1 MCTSSLL
8 AARVIARLVR
18 ACAPIA
24 RGPTRASTHR
34 HGCRVRS
41 TDAGVHDLSCAEDDG
56 DAPYVIMRRV
66 RNADVGS
73 LSDVLL
79 SLGASSVSTIDADR
93 GSDAEEEIF
102 SANTFVEESR
112 AEEKTRLWK
121 SCNLAAY
128 FDSHDVARDVIASA
142 EDILGLKLDVEYAT
156 AKAND
161 WVEVVKDSFTPTKIS
176 EGLFIVPSWCE
187 DVDTSA
193 VNIALE
199 PGIAF
204 GTGEHPTTR
213 LCLRW
218 LENVLRKEPVDVV
231 VDFGCGS
238 GVLAI
243 GALLLGAKN
252 AVGVDLAKQ
261 AVVSSMDN
269 AKLNGVEDRLTVFCG
284 DGTDV
289 NTPGANG
296 QADIVVANILIEPV
310 LGLEELFAG
319 YVKPGG
325 RIALS
330 GILYGEQSEKVVA
343 LYTKHFDDIVVDHE
357 GGWACVSGTRNAV
370 DVVL

>member
-1 MCTSSLL
+1 MCTSSHLVARAASRVVTHL
-8 AARVIARLVR
+8 AR
-18 ACAPIA
+18 ACAPTPRRNHRA
-24 RGPTRASTHR
+24 RA
-34 HGCRVRS
+34 
-41 TDAGVHDLSCAEDDG
+41 TDAGIHDLSCADDDG

-66 RNADVGS
+66 RDADVGS

-79 SLGASSVSTIDADR
+79 SLGASSVSAVDADLGR
-93 GSDAEEEIF
+93 ECEEEIF
-102 SANTFVEESR
+102 SANTFEEESR
-112 AEEKTRLWK
+112 DWERTRVWK
-121 SCNLAAY
+121 SCDLAAY
-128 FDSHDVARDVIASA
+128 FDSHDVARDVVASA
-142 EDILGLKLDVEYAT
+142 EDILGLKLDVEYGT
-156 AKAND
+156 SKAND

-176 EGLFIVPSWCE
+176 DGLFIVPSWCE
-187 DVDTSA
+187 DVDSSA

-218 LENVLRKEPVDVV
+218 LQQSLRKEPVDVV

-243 GALLLGAKN
+243 GALLLGAKT

-325 RIALS
+325 RVALS
-330 GILYGEQSEKVVA
+330 GILFGEQSDKVVA
-343 LYTKHFDDIVVDHE
+343 QYSKHFEDIVVDHE
-357 GGWACVSGTRNAV
+357 GGWACVSGVRNAV
-370 DVVL
+370 GV